1 MERIS
6 QPLAIPRDGKAL
18 YREKD
23 VTVQKAK
30 VFDMY
35 GGQAYHVRMRF
46 RNELADAV
54 VDQFGK
60 DVMMIPSDADHFI
73 ITVPVEISPTFF
85 AWVATFGRRVKI
97 LSPEPVV
104 AKMREFLQKSLEMY
118 KNDGEM

>member
-1 MERIS
+1 M
-6 QPLAIPRDGKAL
+6 
-18 YREKD
+18 
-23 VTVQKAK
+23 
-30 VFDMY
+30 
-35 GGQAYHVRMRF
+35 
-46 RNELADAV
+46 
-54 VDQFGK
+54 DQFGK
-60 DVMMIPSDADHFI
+60 EVMMIPNDADHFI